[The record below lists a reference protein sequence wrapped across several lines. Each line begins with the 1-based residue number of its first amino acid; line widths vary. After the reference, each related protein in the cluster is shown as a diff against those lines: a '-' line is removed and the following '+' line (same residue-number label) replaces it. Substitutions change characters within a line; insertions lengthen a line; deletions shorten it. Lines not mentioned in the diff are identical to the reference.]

1 MIRNGLHSNIP
12 ILLKIEISR
21 NEECKEII
29 STLKSM
35 KELDLN
41 IDNRYIRF
49 IIISDSKYINPYLTI
64 DQALQSSKQIE
75 IYELLKFSEI
85 FLHKK

>member
-1 MIRNGLHSNIP
+1 
-12 ILLKIEISR
+12 
-21 NEECKEII
+21 
-29 STLKSM
+29 M

-75 IYELLKFSEI
+75 IYELLNYEGIKNI
-85 FLHKK
+85 FNYRINQFKME